1 MTLKEVLQKT
11 ADMLG
16 NIQVPAVLAEQVAL
30 PISRAMSQ
38 LTECIAAIE
47 RDEQKAAEEAEAD
60 EGVD

>member
-16 NIQVPAVLAEQVAL
+16 NIQVPAVLAEQVAV
-30 PISRAMSQ
+30 PISRAMNQ

-47 RDEQKAAEEAEAD
+47 RDEQKAAEEAESD

>member
-30 PISRAMSQ
+30 PISRAIDQMA
-38 LTECIAAIE
+38 ECIAAIE
-47 RDEQKAAEEAEAD
+47 RDEQKPAEEAED
-60 EGVD
+60 ERVD